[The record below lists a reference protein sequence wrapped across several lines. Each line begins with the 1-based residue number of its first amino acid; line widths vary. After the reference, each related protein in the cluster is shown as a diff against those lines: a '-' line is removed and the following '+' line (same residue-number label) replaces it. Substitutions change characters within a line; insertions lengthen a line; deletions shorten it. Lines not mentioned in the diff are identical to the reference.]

1 MTEAQLEDDC
11 LFCKIIQ
18 KKIPSAIVY
27 EDECALAFEDISP
40 QAPTHLLIIP
50 KQHIARLADL
60 QCADEAMM
68 AHLFSVVRKLAEAKD
83 LLESGFRTVINSG
96 EKAGQ
101 TVFHLHVHLMG
112 GRAFKWPPG

>member
-1 MTEAQLEDDC
+1 MTEAHLETDC

-18 KKIPSAIVY
+18 KKIPSTIVY
-27 EDECALAFEDISP
+27 EDDTALAFEDITP

-50 KQHIARLADL
+50 KRHIARLADL
-60 QCADEAMM
+60 QVRDEATM
-68 AHLFSVVRKLAEAKD
+68 AHIFSVILKLAESQN

-96 EKAGQ
+96 ETAGQ

-112 GRAFKWPPG
+112 GRAFHWPPG

>member
-1 MTEAQLEDDC
+1 MSETAFESDC

-18 KKIPSAIVY
+18 KQIPSAIVY
-27 EDECALAFEDISP
+27 EDEIALAFEDISP

-50 KQHIARLADL
+50 KRHIARLADL
-60 QCADEAMM
+60 QSGDESTM
-68 AHLFSVVRKLAEAKD
+68 AHLFSVVRKLAEAKG
-83 LLESGFRTVINSG
+83 LLDSGFRTVINSG

-112 GRAFKWPPG
+112 GRTFHWPPG

>member
-1 MTEAQLEDDC
+1 MTETHLEADC

-18 KKIPSAIVY
+18 KKIPSTIVY
-27 EDECALAFEDISP
+27 EDDAALAFEDITP

-50 KQHIARLADL
+50 KRHIARLADL
-60 QCADEAMM
+60 QVEDETTM
-68 AHLFSVVRKLAEAKD
+68 AHIFSVVLKLAKKMH

-96 EKAGQ
+96 ETAGQ

-112 GRAFKWPPG
+112 GRAFHWPPG